1 MMKKIALFGV
11 VFIGLLSGC
20 SSISVKPMSATA
32 LQQAPLCVEDNP
44 KVTVPEFN
52 DYLEN
57 AFQRH
62 QIKTKFYDKNHLP
75 ESCDYK
81 LNYVAYRSWD
91 LAMYLSQIKLDL
103 FKGDEQVAEV
113 DWKQGSGAINKWRN
127 SEGKVFD
134 AVDQLLG
141 EPKQTTSSE

>member
-1 MMKKIALFGV
+1 MLGVLGFGLV
-11 VFIGLLSGC
+11 GC
-20 SSISVKPMSATA
+20 SSITVKPTSVST
-32 LQQAPLCVEDNP
+32 LQQSPLCIEDNP
-44 KVTVPEFN
+44 KVTVPNFN
-52 DYLEN
+52 DYLKD

-62 QIKTKFYDKNHLP
+62 QIKAEIYDKNRLP
-75 ESCDYK
+75 ESCAYK

-103 FKGDEQVAEV
+103 FKGDEQIAEV

-134 AVDQLLG
+134 AVDQLVG
-141 EPKQTTSSE
+141 EAKKTGEIK